1 MNTYNNN
8 YIKHTPDFVYTP
20 ASQLFNNDE
29 KPKNTM
35 DTYIC
40 KFKTAFYG
48 ALLFV
53 LLSLPIAYKIL
64 DMFGKL
70 ISNNVELYDAEYDD
84 PLPLGRVIMSV
95 IVGIILFIL

>member
-1 MNTYNNN
+1 
-8 YIKHTPDFVYTP
+8 
-20 ASQLFNNDE
+20 
-29 KPKNTM
+29 
-35 DTYIC
+35 
-40 KFKTAFYG
+40 
-48 ALLFV
+48 LFV

-84 PLPLGRVIMSV
+84 PLPLGRVIMGV